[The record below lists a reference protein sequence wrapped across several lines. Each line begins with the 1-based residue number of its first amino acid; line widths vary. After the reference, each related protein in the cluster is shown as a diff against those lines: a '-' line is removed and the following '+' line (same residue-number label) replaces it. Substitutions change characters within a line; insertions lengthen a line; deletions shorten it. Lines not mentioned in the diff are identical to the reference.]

1 MNHSMIEVVF
11 KVWKAKLKYSSV
23 NVFIVLFSQ
32 VKAEIGYGEEVR
44 LIGNVPAL
52 GCDDIA
58 RSIPLICSPATYPW
72 WTTKEGQLLFRKL
85 NLQKLLELNFEVLF
99 NN

>member
-1 MNHSMIEVVF
+1 M
-11 KVWKAKLKYSSV
+11 
-23 NVFIVLFSQ
+23 
-32 VKAEIGYGEEVR
+32 KAEIGFGEEVR

-72 WTTKEGQLLFRKL
+72 WTTKEGKTTVILTFSVR
-85 NLQKLLELNFEVLF
+85 FYYVLS
-99 NN
+99 